1 MKRLVFI
8 FTSLAFAISLLGCV
22 SISKEAPKKRFFT
35 MEADTTKIKK
45 GSAAKFSKLR
55 INKLKINSN
64 YEGKEFIYR
73 KDLDF
78 ESDFYNQFLTSPP
91 TNITEQ
97 VITWISESKLSEV
110 ITNRISSADANI
122 LLEGNINLL
131 YVDFSGGKIYS
142 VLEIEFYLSDNA
154 KDQVVFKKLYSK
166 KILAPDKEPVSII
179 RAWNQGL
186 TEILISLE
194 SDLRGIAL

>member
-1 MKRLVFI
+1 MKRIVYF
-8 FTSLAFAISLLGCV
+8 FTLSAFTISLMACL
-22 SISKEAPKKRFFT
+22 SISKEAPKKRFFS
-35 MEADTTKIKK
+35 MEADMSKIKK
-45 GSAAKFSKLR
+45 GSPSKFPKLR

-73 KDLDF
+73 KELDF

-91 TNITEQ
+91 TNITDQ
-97 VITWISESKLSEV
+97 VIAWISESKLSEI
-110 ITNRISSADANI
+110 ITNRISSSDANL
-122 LLEGNINLL
+122 LLEGNVNLL

-166 KILAPDKEPVSII
+166 KILAPDKEPVSIV
-179 RAWNQGL
+179 RAWNQAL
-186 TEILISLE
+186 TEILIAME
-194 SDLRGIAL
+194 TDMRGINL